1 MLTKLQTALSTIK
14 TNIMNTWNAIKPEAE
29 WLGNAIAYIL
39 GLIAKLSN
47 QLSLIIGIA
56 IGYKL
61 APILRVISPLLRLV
75 FDIVLIPIKILGWL

>member
-1 MLTKLQTALSTIK
+1 MWAKIQAAFTQIK
-14 TNIMNTWNAIKPEAE
+14 TNITNTWNAIKPEAE
-29 WLGNAIAYIL
+29 WLGNAIAFIL

-61 APILRVISPLLRLV
+61 APILRVVSPLIKII
-75 FDIVLIPIKILGWL
+75 FDIAMIPMRILGWL